1 MACNGRTGAP
11 ILPYDRASL
20 GDALPLAIA
29 VTPTTTRRRFL
40 LQAGACAAA
49 AALPLAARAR
59 ADAPRALQFL
69 HLHTGERLS
78 VEYFDAGRYLP
89 DALEAVNRLLR
100 DFRTDD
106 VHPIDPELLDV
117 LHRVATL
124 TGTHRPFEIISGYR
138 SPRTNAALR
147 ERSDGVATRSLHMD
161 GRAIDVRLAD
171 VALPQLR
178 AAALSLRA
186 GGVGYYPA
194 SNFVHLDTGRVRFW

>member
-1 MACNGRTGAP
+1 M
-11 ILPYDRASL
+11 
-20 GDALPLAIA
+20 A
-29 VTPTTTRRRFL
+29 VTPPTRRRFL

-124 TGTHRPFEIISGYR
+124 TGTQRPFEIISGYR

-161 GRAIDVRLAD
+161 GRAIDVRLGD

-178 AAALSLRA
+178 AAALALRA